1 MCSILFHLSL
11 GVPYYELLPF
21 EPMYHPLTV
30 SALAIFVKRG
40 ASLQEPRRYCS
51 RCSIELF

>member
-21 EPMYHPLTV
+21 EPMYYPLTV